1 MGFLDRFINR
11 NKPQEVVNNIPK
23 EKEQMRKTFGVYCK
37 KHHNTNGEK
46 LCAKCTAL
54 LSTVMIKINRC
65 PYGITKPICDKCEIM
80 CFGNQKNKEF
90 MEVMS
95 SATSAGMFFKHPVT
109 AFKHKMSAVGVD
121 YGRQKMEDDKRKRA
135 EAKEKNAKEKAK
147 AKEQA
152 EKDKK

>member
-1 MGFLDRFINR
+1 MDFLDRFINR

-23 EKEQMRKTFGVYCK
+23 EKEQMRKTFGVYCN

-80 CFGNQKNKEF
+80 CFGSQKNNPK
-90 MEVMS
+90 
-95 SATSAGMFFKHPVT
+95 
-109 AFKHKMSAVGVD
+109 VD
-121 YGRQKMEDDKRKRA
+121 NDFGPGGPGRFRGGRPPMGPPPGR
-135 EAKEKNAKEKAK
+135 
-147 AKEQA
+147 
-152 EKDKK
+152 